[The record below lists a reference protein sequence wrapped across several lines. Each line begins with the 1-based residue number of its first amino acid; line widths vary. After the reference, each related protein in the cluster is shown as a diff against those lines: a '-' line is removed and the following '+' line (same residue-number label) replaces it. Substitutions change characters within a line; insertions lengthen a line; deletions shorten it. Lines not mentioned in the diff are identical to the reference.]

1 MMPESIDEPVR
12 LSPTQQKEIAERMA
26 TCPFVGTAVA
36 TGLLQVLNTADNPLA
51 SIDDVARLG
60 DSGGGNLG
68 TKVLKL
74 FARGNHSQML
84 NAGDG
89 GRPDVPHGTFN
100 LQFGGSQGAHAG
112 HSGILLG
119 DPEEVGRGRLD
130 PPQFDRLAEHADK
143 NGRLSI
149 DAVGDFIA
157 ENLKK
162 DPKRE
167 VFPASKF
174 IRDTLRLV
182 REVKDVVFGGDDLET
197 EKTEAIAALT
207 KLLGA
212 DHLMGSAGEWGLL
225 FAFLKNS
232 PSSAHGDIALAD
244 VKMMFVDKK
253 FPDGWE
259 SWEKD
264 AFDWVT
270 ATSRL
275 ATDAAFAY
283 HLSRK

>member
-1 MMPESIDEPVR
+1 MQKPTDEPVR
-12 LSPTQQKEIAERMA
+12 LSPAQQKEIAEKMA

-36 TGLLQVLNTADNPLA
+36 TGLLQVLNTPDNPLA
-51 SIDDVARLG
+51 SIDDIARLG

-74 FARGNHSQML
+74 FARGNHSDIL
-84 NAGDG
+84 NADAGVN
-89 GRPDVPHGTFN
+89 RRVPPGTFN

-112 HSGILLG
+112 HSSILLG

-130 PPQFDRLAEHADK
+130 LAQFDRLAVHTDE

-157 ENLKK
+157 ENLKR
-162 DPKRE
+162 DPHAQI
-167 VFPASKF
+167 VPAFKL
-174 IRDTLRLV
+174 IRDASRLLR
-182 REVKDVVFGGDDLET
+182 EFKDVLLGGDESEQT
-197 EKTEAIAALT
+197 EVLMALT
-207 KLLGA
+207 RILGE

-232 PSSAHGDIALAD
+232 PNSSDGDIALAD
-244 VKMMFVDKK
+244 VKMMFIDKK

-259 SWEKD
+259 TWKKD
-264 AFDWVT
+264 AFDWVK
-270 ATSRL
+270 ATVRL
-275 ATDAAFAY
+275 AKDASLAY
-283 HLSRK
+283 HFGWE